1 MADAG
6 LTPKENLM
14 YFGDYTLA
22 CGEAATETLLLQKH
36 RPTAI
41 FCFSDE
47 IALGCMYT
55 LRQHDYLV
63 PDDISVMGFDNI
75 PFAKY
80 FAPPLTTIAQPTEA
94 IGQLCAELLFD
105 LIDGRKPENAR
116 HVLPHE
122 LIIRES
128 TSRLS

>member
-1 MADAG
+1 
-6 LTPKENLM
+6 
-14 YFGDYTLA
+14 
-22 CGEAATETLLLQKH
+22 
-36 RPTAI
+36 
-41 FCFSDE
+41 
-47 IALGCMYT
+47 
-55 LRQHDYLV
+55 
-63 PDDISVMGFDNI
+63 MGFDNI